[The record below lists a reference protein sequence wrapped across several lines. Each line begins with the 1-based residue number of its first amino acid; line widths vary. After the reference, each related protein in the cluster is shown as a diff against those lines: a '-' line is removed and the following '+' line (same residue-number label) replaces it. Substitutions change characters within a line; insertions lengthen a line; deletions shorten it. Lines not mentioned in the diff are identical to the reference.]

1 MENTMLVNEN
11 RDMMVMDGNANF
23 IADLTSER
31 QTAFC
36 SIVPKTQKD
45 KATLFKAM
53 NNPDKRIS
61 DCINMTIEV
70 KDVFVEV
77 VKCVNKET
85 GEEVPC
91 PRIVLIDK
99 DGVGYQCVSLGMFS
113 ALKKAMM
120 VFGQPTWKEPI
131 KLKIVQVT
139 KGERKLLTFDV
150 V

>member
-1 MENTMLVNEN
+1 MENMNNEN
-11 RDMMVMDGNANF
+11 TNLMVMDGAESF

-31 QTAFC
+31 VTAFC
-36 SIVPKTQKD
+36 SLQPTTKEG

-53 NNPDKRIS
+53 NNPDKRIG
-61 DCINMTIEV
+61 DCINMTIPV

-77 VKCVNKET
+77 VNCTNKET
-85 GEEVPC
+85 GEVVQC

-113 ALKKAMM
+113 ALKKVMQ
-120 VFGQPTWKEPI
+120 VFGVPTWKEPI
-131 KLKIVQVT
+131 NLKIVQVT
-139 KGERKLLTFDV
+139 KGEKKLLTFDV